1 MLGVAVSSKALA
13 AGALCPSVRSGVGA
27 VASRAYVNPCLGLV
41 ILDYLE
47 KGLNPDDA
55 VVAALAKDHH
65 AAYRQLNVVDAL
77 GRSATY
83 TGAKTDAW
91 CGGCHG
97 AGYAIAGNIL
107 VSEDTVAAMEARF
120 LQPDGVDLAD
130 RLIGV
135 LEAG

>member
-1 MLGVAVSSKALA
+1 M
-13 AGALCPSVRSGVGA
+13 
-27 VASRAYVNPCLGLV
+27 
-41 ILDYLE
+41 
-47 KGLNPDDA
+47 
-55 VVAALAKDHH
+55 VAALAIDHN

-83 TGAKTDAW
+83 TAAKTDAW